1 MGGSRARLG
10 GLHRV
15 LICFIHC
22 LNRGAVGQPTQ
33 GCGDLVWGLFGD
45 LEGLGGDQGKGWI
58 CLIL

>member
-1 MGGSRARLG
+1 MGAGPAWEVFT
-10 GLHRV
+10 GLV